1 MVKSLATALVVVS
14 MFAGAAY
21 AKGGHMHHKHHHHM
35 MSCAQGMAKATCV
48 CGTPKQHSVCHAGQ
62 WCHPFNGAC
71 TK

>member
-21 AKGGHMHHKHHHHM
+21 AKGGHMHHKHHHL

-48 CGTPKQHSVCHAGQ
+48 CGAPKQHSVCHAGQ